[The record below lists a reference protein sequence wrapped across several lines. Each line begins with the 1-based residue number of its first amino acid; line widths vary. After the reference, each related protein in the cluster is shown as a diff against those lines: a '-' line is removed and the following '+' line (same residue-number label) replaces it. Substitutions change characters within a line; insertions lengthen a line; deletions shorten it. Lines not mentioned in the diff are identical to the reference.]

1 MRRLLYPMRTYL
13 IVSGRIGG
21 EVNVMAADWVTMV
34 SADPFIIA
42 VSISPKRYTHKLIT
56 RYKEFVVSVPTF
68 EILRDVWLF
77 GSRSGPGKLSE
88 ARVTFEKPVA
98 VSVPLIKEAVANLEC
113 KVIGM
118 HDYGDH
124 TLFIGEVVAYTYND
138 EVFPDDE
145 PKPGSGFILHIA
157 KDKFTVEESSA
168 VKAR

>member
-1 MRRLLYPMRTYL
+1 
-13 IVSGRIGG
+13 
-21 EVNVMAADWVTMV
+21 MAADWVTMI

-56 RYKEFVVSVPTF
+56 RYKEFV
-68 EILRDVWLF
+68 
-77 GSRSGPGKLSE
+77 
-88 ARVTFEKPVA
+88 

-124 TLFIGEVVAYTYND
+124 TLFIGEVVAYSYND
-138 EVFPDDE
+138 KVFPDDE

-157 KDKFTVEESSA
+157 KDKFTVEESSV
-168 VKAR
+168 VKPR